1 MRLVPTNESK
11 EIINKYENIW
21 NKIRESIRLVT
32 KNSVDYDGKYLKI
45 KFDSDNKLS
54 LDKAIEI
61 SFMTIIVR
69 AISHENNIHKFS
81 SMNVCVKYKN
91 EE

>member
-11 EIINKYENIW
+11 EIINKYEKIW

-45 KFDSDNKLS
+45 KFDSDNK
-54 LDKAIEI
+54 
-61 SFMTIIVR
+61 
-69 AISHENNIHKFS
+69 
-81 SMNVCVKYKN
+81 
-91 EE
+91 